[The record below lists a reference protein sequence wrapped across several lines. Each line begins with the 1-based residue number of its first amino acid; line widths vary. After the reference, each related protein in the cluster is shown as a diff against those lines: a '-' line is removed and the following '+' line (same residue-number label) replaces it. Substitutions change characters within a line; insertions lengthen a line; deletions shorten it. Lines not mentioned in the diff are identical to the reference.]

1 MLCQKPY
8 YFWLL
13 YWPYANL
20 RYYHLD
26 QMSNE
31 IADDPSQ
38 VKAVFEELRMNFK
51 LNVVQEVSFREKALE
66 QLMQGYKEMQ
76 A

>member
-1 MLCQKPY
+1 
-8 YFWLL
+8 
-13 YWPYANL
+13 
-20 RYYHLD
+20 
-26 QMSNE
+26 MSIE
-31 IADDPSQ
+31 IEDDPSQ